1 MRLAPFLTSFAL
13 TVAALPLGGCSG
25 GDERR
30 STEPQAAAKV
40 TRQFGYIRD
49 IDLQARKLD
58 FDRAQLLTGAEASA
72 AARADGVIGHGDVV
86 PNDYYI
92 RNRER
97 TFRVL
102 PLAPE
107 VRVTTAPCDPACRA
121 RVPGHLRGLA
131 QSFHVPETL
140 TLAHPYRGTHSQYWL
155 TVRDGRVVAID
166 EQYLP

>member
-1 MRLAPFLTSFAL
+1 MLLAAI
-13 TVAALPLGGCSG
+13 AAATTGCAF
-25 GDERR
+25 GDE
-30 STEPQAAAKV
+30 SGSETPATTPPPT

-49 IDLQARKLD
+49 IHLDARTLE
-58 FDRAQLLTGAEASA
+58 FDRAEFLTGAKATA
-72 AARADGVIGHGDVV
+72 AARADGVIGPGEAV

-92 RNRER
+92 RNPQHR
-97 TFRVL
+97 FRVL
-102 PLAPE
+102 PLAAE
-107 VRVTTAPCDPACRA
+107 VRVTTAPCDPACRE

-140 TLAHPYRGTHSQYWL
+140 TLAHPYRGTQSQYWL